1 MTIGEFLSY
10 SFETQIKRF
19 RASASDDVDVE
30 YTARQGHLL
39 ERHADLSREELIER
53 VLLRQKGSSSFE
65 TKKSALLF
73 LSDVLYA
80 KANEIVKWI
89 CTCDR
94 DNAPNLTLTAN
105 MGEYVGS
112 GMTEHFAEKETEAV
126 TLVLKWNPSHKIGN
140 GCLFFNVVT
149 FYPELSHDKAYEV
162 GRVEPEEIETA
173 ANKLSD
179 PLMRGLW
186 SLWGAGYNPVLRDGL
201 SGEFVET
208 RFSVGGRLYNVT
220 CNDRTTYISRPRVA
234 LVEPRSD
241 GNPHFRRLER
251 ISEDEISPEERLEV
265 MSVAQGIVKAFA
277 VGVHEEVCV
286 LRDPKAYGEDG
297 LGDTAGDG
305 WVGELDDS
313 FHDR

>member
-1 MTIGEFLSY
+1 MTIGTFFSY
-10 SFETQIKRF
+10 SFERQVEAF
-19 RASASDDVDVE
+19 RDSASDDFDVE

-39 ERHADLSREELIER
+39 ERHTDLSREELLER

-65 TKKSALLF
+65 SKKSALLF
-73 LSDVLYA
+73 LGDVLYA

-94 DNAPNLTLTAN
+94 DNAPNLTITAN

-112 GMTEHFAEKETEAV
+112 GVTEHFAEKETEAV

-140 GCLFFNVVT
+140 GCLFFDVVT
-149 FYPELSHDKAYEV
+149 FYPELSHEKAYEV

-186 SLWGAGYNPVLRDGL
+186 GLWGAGYNPVLRDGL

-208 RFSVGGRLYNVT
+208 RFSVGDRLYNVT

-251 ISEDEISPEERLEV
+251 ISEDEISPAERPKV
-265 MSVAQGIVKAFA
+265 TSAARGIVDVFA
-277 VGVHEEVCV
+277 VSVHEKVRV
-286 LRDPKAYGEDG
+286 FRDPKTYEVDG
-297 LGDTAGDG
+297 LGDTEGDD
-305 WVGELDDS
+305 WEEDIDDS
-313 FHDR
+313 FPR